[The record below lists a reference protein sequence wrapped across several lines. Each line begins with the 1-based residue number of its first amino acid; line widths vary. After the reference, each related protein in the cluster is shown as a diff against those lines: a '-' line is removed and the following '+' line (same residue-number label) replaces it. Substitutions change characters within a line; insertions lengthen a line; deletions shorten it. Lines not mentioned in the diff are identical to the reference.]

1 MQLTKKSYSLLLT
14 DYLSA
19 VLAWVLF
26 FYFRKTYIE
35 FSSFVRDQQFYLGVF
50 LVPLFWLLIYSLQG
64 TYLQVKRLYRIRI
77 FNLTVFGT
85 MIGSLVL
92 FFLLLLDDII
102 PSHHSYYTSLIALF
116 SIHLIVTLVPRYWF
130 VARQV
135 KKIQQRKDG
144 FRTILIGGNEKALQ
158 ICNEIQQLPLG
169 IGTQF
174 IGYVRLKNSDQALDQ
189 QLKCLGNIEDLS
201 LIIKQYPVE
210 DVIIAIESNEHEIL
224 SKLIATIQG
233 KGIKIK
239 IIPDMYDFLS
249 GSLKL
254 NNLFGALLLELPSDE
269 MAPWQNSIKR
279 LMDLSISIIATV
291 LLLPFFMFIAL
302 LIKQNSKG
310 PIFFLQERIGKNGT
324 PFKIIKFRTMRINAE
339 HNGPQLS
346 STNDSRIT
354 SVGKFLRKTRIDEF
368 PQFINVLKGDMSLV
382 GPRPERQFYIDQ
394 IVEKEPHYLQ
404 LTSVRPGIT
413 SWGQVKFG
421 YAENVNEMIRR
432 MKYDL
437 LYLKNRSL
445 SLDLKIMFYT
455 LITVIKAKGK

>member
-1 MQLTKKSYSLLLT
+1 MKLTKKSYSLLLI
-14 DYLSA
+14 DYFSA

-35 FSSFVRDQQFYLGVF
+35 FSSFIRDQQFYLGILF
-50 LVPLFWLLIYSLQG
+50 VPLFWILIYSLQG
-64 TYLQVKRLYRIRI
+64 TYTEVKRLYRIRI
-77 FNLTVFGT
+77 FNLSVFGT
-85 MIGSLVL
+85 TLGSLLL
-92 FFLLLLDDII
+92 FFILLLDDVI
-102 PSHHSYYTSLIALF
+102 PSHQTYYKSLIALF
-116 SIHLIVTLVPRYWF
+116 SIHLIVTLFPRYWF
-130 VARQV
+130 VTRQV
-135 KKIQQRKDG
+135 KKIQQRKEG
-144 FRTILIGGNEKALQ
+144 FKTILIGGNEKALQ

-174 IGYVRLKNSDQALDQ
+174 IGYVRLKNSDLALDQ
-189 QLKCLGNIEDLS
+189 QLTCLGNIKDLS
-201 LIIKQYPVE
+201 MIIEKFPVE

-254 NNLFGALLLELPSDE
+254 NNLFGALLLEIPSDE

-279 LMDLSISIIATV
+279 LLDITISLISIV
-291 LLLPFFMFIAL
+291 LLLPFFIIIAL

-310 PIFFLQERIGKNGT
+310 PVFFLQKRIGKNGI
-324 PFKIIKFRTMRINAE
+324 PFNIIKFRTMQVNAE

-346 STNDSRIT
+346 STDDKRIT
-354 SVGKFLRKTRIDEF
+354 SFGKFLRKTRIDEF
-368 PQFINVLKGDMSLV
+368 PQFVNVLKGDMSLV

-421 YAENVNEMIRR
+421 YAENVDEMIRR

-445 SLDLKIMFYT
+445 SLDIKIMFYT
-455 LITVIKAKGK
+455 IITILKAKGK

>member
-1 MQLTKKSYSLLLT
+1 MKLTKKSYYLLLI

-26 FYFRKTYIE
+26 FYFRKTHIE
-35 FSSFVRDQQFYLGVF
+35 FTSFIRDQQFYLGVIV
-50 LVPLFWLLIYSLQG
+50 VPLFWILIYSLQG
-64 TYLQVKRLYRIRI
+64 TYIQVKRIYRIRI
-77 FNLTVFGT
+77 FNLSILGT
-85 MIGSLVL
+85 SIGSLFL
-92 FFLLLLDDII
+92 FFLLLLDDVI
-102 PSHHSYYTSLIALF
+102 PSHYSYYKSLIALF
-116 SIHLIVTLVPRYWF
+116 SIHFIVTLFPRYWF
-130 VARQV
+130 VTRQV
-135 KKIQQRKDG
+135 KKIQQRKEG
-144 FRTILIGGNEKALQ
+144 FKTILIGGNEKALQ
-158 ICNEIQQLPLG
+158 IFNEIQQLPLG

-174 IGYVRLKNSDQALDQ
+174 IGYVRLKNSDLALDK
-189 QLKCLGNIEDLS
+189 QLTCLGNIQDLS
-201 LIIKQYPVE
+201 VIIEKFPVE

-249 GSLKL
+249 GSLKI
-254 NNLFGALLLELPSDE
+254 NNLFGALLLEIPTDE

-279 LMDLSISIIATV
+279 LIDITISMISIA
-291 LLLPFFMFIAL
+291 LLLPFFIIIAL

-310 PIFFLQERIGKNGT
+310 PVFFFQKRIGKNGI
-324 PFKIIKFRTMRINAE
+324 PFKIIKFRTMLVNAE

-346 STNDSRIT
+346 STDDIRIT
-354 SVGKFLRKTRIDEF
+354 SFGKLLRKTRIDEF
-368 PQFINVLKGDMSLV
+368 PQFVNVLKGDMSLV
-382 GPRPERQFYIDQ
+382 GPRPERQFYINQ

-421 YAENVNEMIRR
+421 YAENVDEMIRR

-445 SLDLKIMFYT
+445 SLDIKIMFYT
-455 LITVIKAKGK
+455 IITILKAKGK

>member
-1 MQLTKKSYSLLLT
+1 MVFSKRTYILFLI
-14 DYLSA
+14 DYVSSIISWL
-19 VLAWVLF
+19 LF
-26 FYFRKTYIE
+26 FYFRKTQIE
-35 FSSFVRDQQFYLGVF
+35 FSSFIQDKQFYLGI
-50 LVPLFWLLIYSLQG
+50 LTIPLFWLLIYSLQG

-77 FNLTVFGT
+77 IKLTL
-85 MIGSLVL
+85 IGSILGSLLL
-92 FFLLLLDDII
+92 FFGLLLDDVI
-102 PSHHSYYTSLIALF
+102 PNHQTYYKSLIALF
-116 SIHLIVTLVPRYWF
+116 SIHFIITLIPRYF
-130 VARQV
+130 LTTYQV
-135 KKIQQRKDG
+135 KKIQTKKEG
-144 FRTILIGGNEKALQ
+144 FTTLIIGGNEKALQ
-158 ICNEIQQLPLG
+158 IFTEIQQLPLG
-169 IGTQF
+169 IGTNF
-174 IGYVRLKNSDQALDQ
+174 IGYLRIKDNDSALEN
-189 QLKCLGNIEDLS
+189 QLQCLGNITNLS
-201 LIIKQYPVE
+201 DIISTYPIE
-210 DVIIAIESNEHEIL
+210 DVIIAIESNEHELL

-254 NNLFGALLLELPSDE
+254 NNLFGALLLEIPSDE
-269 MAPWQNSIKR
+269 MAPWQKSSKR
-279 LMDLSISIIATV
+279 LIDICISILSII
-291 LLLPFFMFIAL
+291 LLMPLYFFVSF

-310 PIFFLQERIGKNGT
+310 PIFFLQERIGKNGI
-324 PFKIIKFRTMRINAE
+324 PFKIIKFRTMFVNAE
-339 HNGPQLS
+339 INGPQLS

-354 SVGKFLRKTRIDEF
+354 SVGNFLRKTRIDEF

-394 IVEKEPHYLQ
+394 IIQKEPHYLQ

-445 SLDLKIMFYT
+445 SLDFKIMFYT
-455 LITVIKAKGK
+455 LITIIKAKGK